1 MINKNKEFDEFNKI
15 KINTGEII
23 NEVEEIKEE
32 IKKYN
37 DKYLKIVNEIE
48 NQDKKFA
55 EIKIRNDDINN
66 KINQFINNI
75 NH

>member
-66 KINQFINNI
+66 KINQFINSF